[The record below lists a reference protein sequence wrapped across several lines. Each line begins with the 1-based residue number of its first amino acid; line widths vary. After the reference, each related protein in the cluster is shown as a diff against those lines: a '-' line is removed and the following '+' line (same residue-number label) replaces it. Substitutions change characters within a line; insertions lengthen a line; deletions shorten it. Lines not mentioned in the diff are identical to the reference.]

1 HAFERGSK
9 AQLEPRYEELA
20 NLRMQISEL
29 LARFN
34 AQRTPAQAKSP
45 PAPVNKRAPA
55 PRHKKRRPASPE
67 ARPLPPST
75 PKELAERLKRLYR
88 DVAKAVHPDL
98 SDNDLERQ
106 HRHTLMVR
114 ANEAYDSGDE
124 AKLNGLLHEW
134 EN

>member
-1 HAFERGSK
+1 MSSECSSKPEEHELAAKREQLVVLEEELADRERELATMQAAIHAFERGSK

-75 PKELAERLKRLYR
+75 PKELAERLKRLDR
-88 DVAKAVHPDL
+88 DV
-98 SDNDLERQ
+98 
-106 HRHTLMVR
+106 
-114 ANEAYDSGDE
+114 
-124 AKLNGLLHEW
+124 
-134 EN
+134 